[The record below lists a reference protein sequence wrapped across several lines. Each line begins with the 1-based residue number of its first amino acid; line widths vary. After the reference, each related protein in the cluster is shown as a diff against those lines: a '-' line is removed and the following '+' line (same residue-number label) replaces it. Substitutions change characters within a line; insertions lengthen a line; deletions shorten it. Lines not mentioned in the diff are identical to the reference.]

1 MVSGSDCFKHTL
13 PVGGQLMPAQAFCK
27 ALGIIFAPPNFSTPQ
42 QGKPCQSCSTSP
54 SAFPAAT
61 APSSRRKKL
70 PCHRRSSVG
79 AVSHKDLCITPSKPG
94 EIETV
99 YSEAIYS
106 GTMEVKD
113 SFHLPQSKPGITI
126 SEAVFSEANF
136 PLMLKEI
143 FFCVPPGHSNTTDF
157 VHSALSKPGL
167 THSMSVIPESTNTMT
182 ANSGYVEFKIVRLFS
197 PRPHFLPLSII
208 KTFFMLHL
216 SRGL

>member
-70 PCHRRSSVG
+70 PCHRRSSVD

-136 PLMLKEI
+136 LLMLKEM
-143 FFCVPPGHSNTTDF
+143 FFVFLLGIVIQQTLFILLFPSLDLHTLCQS
-157 VHSALSKPGL
+157 SLSLQTP
-167 THSMSVIPESTNTMT
+167 
-182 ANSGYVEFKIVRLFS
+182 
-197 PRPHFLPLSII
+197 
-208 KTFFMLHL
+208 
-216 SRGL
+216 

>member
-1 MVSGSDCFKHTL
+1 MSVPPFSQRKRRSRRRHPSLTERAPVVSGSDCFKHTL
-13 PVGGQLMPAQAFCK
+13 PVGGQLMPAQTFCK

-70 PCHRRSSVG
+70 PCHRRSSVD

-136 PLMLKEI
+136 PLMLKEM
-143 FFCVPPGHSNTTDF
+143 FFVFLLGIVIQQTLFILLFPSLDLHTLCQS
-157 VHSALSKPGL
+157 SLSLQTP
-167 THSMSVIPESTNTMT
+167 
-182 ANSGYVEFKIVRLFS
+182 
-197 PRPHFLPLSII
+197 
-208 KTFFMLHL
+208 
-216 SRGL
+216 